1 MSMAGTARMPARVVC
16 IGHSALDRV
25 FTLDA
30 WPAPG
35 TSAKVSAKGYVETG
49 GGMAANAAAA
59 IARLGGEAIF
69 IGPVGD
75 DSVADAMQADF
86 ERWGVDTA
94 DMRRLPGRRSS
105 ISAIL
110 VDARGER
117 LIVNY
122 RGDSIAT
129 GAEWLPLDRIDKAG
143 ALLVDPRWLAGAGAA
158 LRHARANGVPTVL
171 DADVAPAEALAV
183 LVPLAD
189 HVIFSEQGLA
199 IFAAGRDD
207 ISALRSVLESGA
219 IVAGVTRGADGFEW
233 MQRDSAE
240 RLRSLPAPRVEAVDT
255 TGAGD
260 VFHGAYALALAEGH
274 GVEAAAAFSNA
285 AAALKCTR
293 PGTRAGAPTRTEVEQ
308 LLQGGAR

>member
-1 MSMAGTARMPARVVC
+1 MPARVVC

-30 WPAPG
+30 WPPPG
-35 TSAKVSAKGYVETG
+35 TSAKVSAKSYVETG

-59 IARLGGEAIF
+59 IARLGGEAVF

-75 DSVADAMQADF
+75 DSVADAMQADLD
-86 ERWGVDTA
+86 RSGVDTA

-143 ALLVDPRWLAGAGAA
+143 ALLVDPRWFAGASAG
-158 LRHARANGVPTVL
+158 LRRARGNGVPTIL
-171 DADVAPAEALAV
+171 DADVAPAETLAALA
-183 LVPLAD
+183 PLAD

-207 ISALRSVLESGA
+207 ISALRSALESGA
-219 IVAGVTRGADGFEW
+219 SVAGVTRGADGFEW
-233 MQRDSAE
+233 VQRGSAE
-240 RLRSLPAPRVEAVDT
+240 RVRSLPAPRVKAVDT

-260 VFHGAYALALAEGH
+260 VFHGAYALAIAEGQAIE
-274 GVEAAAAFSNA
+274 VAAAFACA

-293 PGTRAGAPTRTEVEQ
+293 PGTRAGAPARAEVEH
-308 LLQGGAR
+308 LMTSTPR